1 MIIQNT
7 RSLPQILLNILNMP
21 HPHASLENILTFMWC
36 IWKSRNDCL
45 FRRKK
50 GEPYQIN
57 IIAQALGNNM
67 ELLKLTDVTL
77 QVMPRTIQ
85 LIKQQ
90 GLLEQ
95 GETLSAD
102 FQVPGARIYSNK
114 VKKVLGTTGIEQQE

>member
-1 MIIQNT
+1 
-7 RSLPQILLNILNMP
+7 
-21 HPHASLENILTFMWC
+21 
-36 IWKSRNDCL
+36 
-45 FRRKK
+45 
-50 GEPYQIN
+50 
-57 IIAQALGNNM
+57 
-67 ELLKLTDVTL
+67 
-77 QVMPRTIQ
+77 MPRTIQ